1 MLQCNLGKTW
11 TTHPPRQSFLHL
23 MPNGLNSINMNSLM
37 QTVAVINFCV
47 VHLVKE
53 HLILSNTTQF
63 ENYFIKSKTSVKLME
78 VWSGFPEIQV

>member
-1 MLQCNLGKTW
+1 
-11 TTHPPRQSFLHL
+11 

-78 VWSGFPEIQV
+78 V